1 MQFIQH
7 PVDRTDASENYNGQK
22 TVSAYGRE
30 FSGGSLRLYIVYRI
44 TGGEERTNF
53 HVEPRRVQ
61 IELHIGNNSSF
72 RVSNLSCH
80 IRARC
85 FRRLGAGRLMQPKQ
99 VLMRLSAV
107 RHVGIFVIA

>member
-53 HVEPRRVQ
+53 HVESRRVQ
-61 IELHIGNNSSF
+61 IELHIGNNGSV
-72 RVSNLSCH
+72 RVSDLGYH

-85 FRRLGAGRLMQPKQ
+85 FRRLGAGRLMLSQQ
-99 VLMRLSAV
+99 ILMRLSTV
-107 RHVGIFVIA
+107 HHIGIFAIA